1 MGSLAVS
8 SHLPL
13 IQNVCAAP
21 AAIHTHRDLTTGTPL
36 AVTDRP
42 PIGFSAGGKSDSIN
56 DDPSHGSRT
65 VAAANLPERHCLQGV
80 SERARGLL
88 PFEEIRAE

>member
-8 SHLPL
+8 SHLPP

-21 AAIHTHRDLTTGTPL
+21 AAIHTHRDLTTQTPL

-42 PIGFSAGGKSDSIN
+42 PIGFSAGGKATRLMTTRVMDQGWWQLLICQN
-56 DDPSHGSRT
+56 VT
-65 VAAANLPERHCLQGV
+65 VPGV
-80 SERARGLL
+80 SEGAAS
-88 PFEEIRAE
+88 F